1 MKTPYGSVTTPKAA
15 VIAASWACTTPLLFP
30 DRPKG
35 NYEQPGVVSLPP
47 MGIASTVLLLG
58 AAGFGWWKYAG
69 GFGKEG
75 VLWVAEA
82 VSAAPSATANRR
94 IRTSNC
100 PKEHEHPTTTQF
112 FGVWRSTASSRV
124 VSQKDG
130 GPKRRFAAPGTGK
143 LPLKTAHGFARVA
156 KSTGFEMRVRGGGF
170 G

>member
-1 MKTPYGSVTTPKAA
+1 
-15 VIAASWACTTPLLFP
+15 
-30 DRPKG
+30 
-35 NYEQPGVVSLPP
+35 

-170 G
+170 VLALTYSRYIRGLLCQRRAVPVAHLCYATLYICIYIYI